1 MDGWGITV
9 LAIDDWD
16 SQQDG
21 RRKRE
26 KRGKRDRDRQK
37 YSDTVGDKDSDTQR
51 YEHREKEMAIRRQEG
66 VG

>member
-21 RRKRE
+21 RRSGRKE
-26 KRGKRDRDRQK
+26 VKETDR
-37 YSDTVGDKDSDTQR
+37 STVTPLGTKTPTQR
-51 YEHREKEMAIRRQEG
+51 YEHREKEMARRRQDG